1 MRTLSLTASAVF
13 AAAAVALTATPGQA
27 APSSGATT
35 AACTAGNTKVSVQP
49 VSRPVNHDL
58 LTVTNTGR
66 TACDAYAYPFLR
78 FDEDQAVTRAVED
91 SRPQAVVTL
100 APGESAYAG
109 IGLSAGDGSAAHG
122 RTAGKLEVFLPD
134 ADGTAG
140 SSATLTLP
148 KGTWIDDSAAVTYW
162 QSNPADALV
171 W

>member
-1 MRTLSLTASAVF
+1 MRTLSLTASAAL
-13 AAAAVALTATPGQA
+13 AAAAIALTATPGQA
-27 APSSGATT
+27 AASSGATT
-35 AACTAGNTKVSVQP
+35 AACAAGGTELTVRT
-49 VSRPVNHDL
+49 VSRPINHDL

-66 TACDAYAYPFLR
+66 TACNAYAFPYLR

-109 IGLSAGDGSAAHG
+109 IGLSAGDGSAGHG
-122 RTAGKLEVFLPD
+122 RTARKLEVFLPD
-134 ADGTAG
+134 AEGATDT
-140 SSATLTLP
+140 SATLTLP
-148 KGTWIDDSAAVTYW
+148 EGTWIDDSAAVTYW